1 MCKYAYYDENE
12 KHEHYPELYCKIKGG
27 KATCLYRKRCLKEGR
42 YILIEGEPWRDC
54 YIMNDYERSNVKMP
68 SDAYAVI
75 TGRKRPNG
83 SILLYV
89 KYNGNTITADFDG
102 ADVPKYVYI
111 KKTDKGYLASEKAF
125 IIEEPINTYSN
136 IEDAV
141 YEPKNNSKKGNK
153 RSYKKKQKEDI
164 VDIEE

>member
-12 KHEHYPELYCKIKGG
+12 KHEYYPELYCKIRGS

-54 YIMNDYERSNVKMP
+54 YILNDYERSNIEMP
-68 SDAYAVI
+68 SDAYAVV

-89 KYNGNTITADFDG
+89 KYNDNTITANFDG
-102 ADVPKYVYI
+102 TDVPKYVYI
-111 KKTDKGYLASEKAF
+111 KENNNGYLASEKPF
-125 IIEEPINTYSN
+125 IDKSYSN
-136 IEDAV
+136 TEIAV
-141 YEPKNNSKKGNK
+141 NEPKNDAKKVNKKTYTKKNKSK
-153 RSYKKKQKEDI
+153 EID
-164 VDIEE
+164 E